1 MAYNGEEF
9 SDSFWQIVLVQYF
22 TYFKVLRLRRVVEDV
37 AEEVGLQEFD
47 HWDSRLV
54 LRLCFEFQLVLERCV
69 FLFWLKLSDGKAC
82 IMSL

>member
-22 TYFKVLRLRRVVEDV
+22 TYFKVLRLRRVVDNV
-37 AEEVGLQEFD
+37 TEEVWLQEFD
-47 HWDSRLV
+47 HWDSRFI
-54 LRLCFEFQLVLERCV
+54 LRLCFEFQLVLERR
-69 FLFWLKLSDGKAC
+69 FLLFWLKLFDGKAC

>member
-22 TYFKVLRLRRVVEDV
+22 TYFKVLRLRRVVDNV
-37 AEEVGLQEFD
+37 TEEVWLQEFD
-47 HWDSRLV
+47 HWDSRFI
-54 LRLCFEFQLVLERCV
+54 LRLCFEFQLVLERC
-69 FLFWLKLSDGKAC
+69 FLLFLLKLYDGKAC